1 MNLFTS
7 IFNAFIF
14 IGALGINF
22 DPSGF
27 VKMLPYMGVGMFV
40 IFVLIGII
48 IMVTVLINEIFSG
61 RRR

>member
-1 MNLFTS
+1 MS
-7 IFNAFIF
+7 IISAMLSKLPLLGI
-14 IGALGINF
+14 LGINF

-48 IMVTVLINEIFSG
+48 IMVTILINEIFSG
-61 RRR
+61 RKR